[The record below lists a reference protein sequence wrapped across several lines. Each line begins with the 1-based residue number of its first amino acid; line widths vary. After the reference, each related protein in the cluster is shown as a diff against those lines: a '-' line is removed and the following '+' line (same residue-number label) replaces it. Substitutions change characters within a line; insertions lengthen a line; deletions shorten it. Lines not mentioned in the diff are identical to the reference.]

1 MAFRLAPLLLCLVF
15 ISSDAREAKT
25 LVVTAT
31 AYNSLASQTT
41 ATDPDVT
48 AWGEKLKPG
57 MKCIA
62 VSRDL
67 IALGLKHNTKV
78 TIEGLEGEYLVKDKM
93 HWRWEKRIDIYMG
106 VDIQAA
112 REFGKKNVQIK
123 WRSKSER

>member
-1 MAFRLAPLLLCLVF
+1 MVVRLAPLLLTLVF
-15 ISSDAREAKT
+15 LASDAREPKT

-41 ATDPDVT
+41 AIHSDVT

-67 IALGLKHNTKV
+67 IALGLKYNTKV
-78 TIEGLEGEYLVKDKM
+78 MIDGLEGEFLVKDKM
-93 HWRWEKRIDIYMG
+93 HGRWEKRIDIYMG
-106 VDIQAA
+106 VDVQAA
-112 REFGKKNVQIK
+112 RKWGKKTVQIK
-123 WRSKSER
+123 WRPKS